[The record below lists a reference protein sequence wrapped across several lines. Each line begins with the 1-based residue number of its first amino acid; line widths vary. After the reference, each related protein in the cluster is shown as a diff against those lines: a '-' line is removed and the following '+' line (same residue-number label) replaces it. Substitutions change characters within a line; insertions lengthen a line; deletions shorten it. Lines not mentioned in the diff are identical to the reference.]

1 VSAVY
6 FEMIGGAS
14 GNMLLG
20 ALLDAGADRDALEAA
35 LRTIPV
41 DGWTSELQSVNKR
54 GIAATYYDF
63 VVPGEDH
70 HAHDHGAHGHGTA
83 RHLSEVLDIVARSGL
98 SASQIARATAIYRR
112 LADAEAK
119 VHGTSADHV
128 HFHEVGATDA
138 ILDVAGACIALDL
151 LGIDEIYCSAF
162 PIGRG
167 SIDMEH
173 GRYPNP
179 PPATAE
185 LLRGAPTYDAGIAG
199 EMVTTTGAAILSHLV
214 ADPGTRPPMTVATIG
229 YGAGRSNFDIPNVLR
244 ASIGTVTPFGPG
256 SPGPGGI
263 GGPCRPD
270 FQQNAGPGGIGG
282 PSRPDFQQQ
291 VAVIEANIDDMSPQR
306 FELALERTLAAGA
319 FDVWLAPITMKKSR
333 PAVLFGAIAPLE
345 REAAVAH
352 VMLAETT
359 TLGVRVRHE
368 RRYTLERT
376 IETATTP
383 YGEIRVKTATFDGQ
397 ARRSLEYDDLVRIA
411 RERQRPLAEI
421 VAAVE
426 AFLSDGR

>member
-1 VSAVY
+1 VTAVY

-20 ALLDAGADRDALEAA
+20 ALMDAGADRERVEAA

-41 DGWTSELQSVNKR
+41 DGWSSESRRVEKR
-54 GIAATYYDF
+54 GIAATYFDF

-70 HAHDHGAHGHGTA
+70 HAHEHANRHGTA
-83 RHLSEVLDIVARSGL
+83 RHLDEVLDIIARSGL
-98 SASQIARATAIYRR
+98 TLAQIERASAIYRR
-112 LADAEAK
+112 LAGAEAK
-119 VHGTSADHV
+119 VHGTTPDRI

-138 ILDVAGACIALDL
+138 ILDVAGACVALDL
-151 LGIDEIYCSAF
+151 LAVESVWCSAF

-167 SIDMEH
+167 SIDMQH

-185 LLRGAPTYDAGIAG
+185 LLRGAPTYDADVAG
-199 EMVTTTGAAILSHLV
+199 EMVTTTGAAILAHLV
-214 ADPGTRPPMTVATIG
+214 DRPGVRPAMTASAIG
-229 YGAGRSNFDIPNVLR
+229 YGAGRSDFTIPNVLR
-244 ASIGTVTPFGPG
+244 ATVGTLTPAPAFANGTDT
-256 SPGPGGI
+256 I
-263 GGPCRPD
+263 
-270 FQQNAGPGGIGG
+270 
-282 PSRPDFQQQ
+282 
-291 VAVIEANIDDMSPQR
+291 AVIEANIDDMSPQR
-306 FELALERTLAAGA
+306 FELALERALAAGA
-319 FDVWLAPITMKKSR
+319 FDVWLAPVTMKKSR
-333 PAVLFGAIAPLE
+333 PAIVFGAIAPLE

-352 VMLAETT
+352 AMLAETT

-376 IETATTP
+376 THTAATP
-383 YGEIRVKTATFDGQ
+383 FGEVRVKTATFDGQ
-397 ARRSLEYDDLVRIA
+397 PRRTLEYDDLVRIA

-426 AFLSDGR
+426 AFLIDGG